1 MNCPFCSAPLL
12 FGSTACDCVFHPSTE
27 FRPLEISY
35 WEALRAWWRI
45 YWPAQLVS
53 TVLLTL
59 LTRLLVRS
67 INQWRNEHPLE
78 AALLEGSLQHVISV
92 LTFAI
97 GAVCLWLFAPRI
109 LGRGYRGFC
118 LVVSGSSGDVSR
130 LTAQQRMSLWFFIWW
145 RQVAGGLFALLL
157 AMPLN
162 MVLGT
167 MKINAGN
174 EIAAAAGLFA
184 IGPVIMKMLVGQPLK
199 SFQIEARRPANETIP
214 PDAAAQVS
222 S

>member
-1 MNCPFCSAPLL
+1 MNCPSCSAPLL
-12 FGSTACDCVFHPSTE
+12 FGSTVCGCGIRLSTSS
-27 FRPLEISY
+27 RPLEISY
-35 WEALRAWWRI
+35 SEALRAWWRI
-45 YWPAQLVS
+45 YWPSQLVS

-59 LTRLLVRS
+59 LTRWLLRS
-67 INQWRNEHPLE
+67 INQWRNEHQLE
-78 AALLEGSLQHVISV
+78 AAPLEGSLQFVISA

-109 LGRGYRGFC
+109 LGRGYRGFR
-118 LVVSGSSGDVSR
+118 LVASGFSGDAPR
-130 LTAQQRMSLWFFIWW
+130 LTAQQRMSLWFFVWW
-145 RQVAGGLFALLL
+145 RQIAGGLFALLL

-167 MKINAGN
+167 MKINAAN

-199 SFQIEARRPANETIP
+199 GFQVEARRPASETVP
-214 PDAAAQVS
+214 PDVDAQAS